1 MQQRKLGDTGL
12 LVSEIGMGTWEL
24 GGREW
29 GDIAETDAVNLLR
42 YARNIII
49 PHIHPNVK
57 SFFSPKGGHV

>member
-29 GDIAETDAVNLLR
+29 GDIAETDNVARACHR
-42 YARNIII
+42 Y
-49 PHIHPNVK
+49 
-57 SFFSPKGGHV
+57 